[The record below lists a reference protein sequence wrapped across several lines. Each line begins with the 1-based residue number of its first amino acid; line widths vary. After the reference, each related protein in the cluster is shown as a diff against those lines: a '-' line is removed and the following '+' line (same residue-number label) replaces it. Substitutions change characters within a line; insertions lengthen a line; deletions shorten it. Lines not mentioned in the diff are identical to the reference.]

1 MKEFKGSQNYVADP
15 ELLRAVNIAMVL
27 QKPLLIKGEPGTGK
41 TMLAEAISQALDKKL
56 IIWNIKSTTK
66 AQDGLYV
73 YDVVQRLYDSQFG
86 GQGVD
91 DIAKYVKLGKLGEAF
106 TADEQVILLI
116 DEIDKADLE
125 FPNDLLWELDRMEF
139 HIPETGETVTAKHR
153 PVVIITSNAE
163 KELPDAFLRRCVFH
177 YIAFPDKELMAEIV
191 RVHFPDLDER
201 LLTQVLEAFYQH
213 PPAAPDQEE
222 ALHQRDHRLD
232 SGPAPRGRGPQPGGE
247 GGALSGGAAE
257 EERGHGRPAP
267 RTGGEAMFEDF
278 LYLLRRNGLKV
289 SLTEWMALMEGL
301 DKGLHGSS
309 FTGFYHLCRCLLVK
323 SEADFDRFDRCFL
336 EYFKDVPFQQEVS
349 QELMDWLNRP
359 DVLKDYANWD
369 EEQALKNMGLSEEE
383 IERMLK
389 ERMQEQTEEHNG
401 GSYWVGT
408 HGMSTFGNSG
418 LSPKGIRVGG
428 ESMYK
433 RAFRVAGER
442 KFRDFRRDN
451 TLDTRQFQV
460 ALRKLRQFSGLV
472 DLPPTEFDVDNTI
485 KDTADSGGMLKVRYK
500 RPREN
505 TVKVLLLMDSGGSM
519 DYYAQLCSALFQAV
533 SKVGHFKDLKVYYF
547 HNCPYGRLYLT
558 PMLLGVRDAATQWVL
573 DNLSSD

>member
-1 MKEFKGSQNYVADP
+1 
-15 ELLRAVNIAMVL
+15 
-27 QKPLLIKGEPGTGK
+27 
-41 TMLAEAISQALDKKL
+41 
-56 IIWNIKSTTK
+56 
-66 AQDGLYV
+66 
-73 YDVVQRLYDSQFG
+73 
-86 GQGVD
+86 
-91 DIAKYVKLGKLGEAF
+91 
-106 TADEQVILLI
+106 
-116 DEIDKADLE
+116 
-125 FPNDLLWELDRMEF
+125 
-139 HIPETGETVTAKHR
+139 
-153 PVVIITSNAE
+153 
-163 KELPDAFLRRCVFH
+163 
-177 YIAFPDKELMAEIV
+177 
-191 RVHFPDLDER
+191 
-201 LLTQVLEAFYQH
+201 
-213 PPAAPDQEE
+213 
-222 ALHQRDHRLD
+222 
-232 SGPAPRGRGPQPGGE
+232 
-247 GGALSGGAAE
+247 
-257 EERGHGRPAP
+257 
-267 RTGGEAMFEDF
+267 MFEDF
-278 LYLLRRNGLKV
+278 LDLLRRNGLKV
-289 SLTEWMALMEGL
+289 SLTEWMALMEAM

-349 QELMDWLNRP
+349 QELMDWLDRP
-359 DVLKDYANWD
+359 DVLQDYANWD

-389 ERMQEQTEEHNG
+389 ERMQEQKEQHNG
-401 GSYWVGT
+401 GNYWVGT

-428 ESMYK
+428 QSMYK

-460 ALRKLRQFSGLV
+460 ALRHLRQFSGLV

-547 HNCPYGRLYLT
+547 HNCPYGRVFT
-558 PMLLGVRDAATQWVL
+558 SPTMLSEYGQNTQWIL
-573 DNLSSD
+573 DNISSEYKVIFVGDAQMAPYELMGDYSYSPNRDPNAPKTGLDWLHRFRGKYPKVIWLNPSQRPTWGQYWTQTYDTIARIFPMFPLTVEGLEDGMKKLLSR